1 MNKTKVEWNFEVEML
16 IVWRFLKYVTDILI
30 EKEYTEKGELELSVQ
45 IISQDSYYLIM
56 GVVGEEEFKKIIEN
70 VYIREAN

>member
-1 MNKTKVEWNFEVEML
+1 MQKELT
-16 IVWRFLKYVTDILI
+16 TADILI